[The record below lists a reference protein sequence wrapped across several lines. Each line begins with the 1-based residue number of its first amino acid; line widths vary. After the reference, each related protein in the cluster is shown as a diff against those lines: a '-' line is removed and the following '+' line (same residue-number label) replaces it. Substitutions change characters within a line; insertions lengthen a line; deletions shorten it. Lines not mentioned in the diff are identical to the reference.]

1 MANLDKATES
11 SFLGTMRKVYHPIGF
26 KKGYNFVLW
35 FIFAGA
41 LMGFTLARLQYL
53 DFYGIFCSIGDSG
66 GNHAAPG
73 ECMYY
78 LRGHEKVGIILH
90 LATILPASFLVV
102 FQFIPAIR
110 YKAMLFHRLNG
121 YLVIILSFIGI
132 AGVFMITR
140 HAFGGTLATQYATGF
155 LSIAFIGALM
165 MAYINIKKLQIE
177 QHRAWMLRAW
187 FYAGCIITI
196 RIVQIIAA
204 QIVSQIGGYYDA
216 RPCDQVENILGSQED
231 SIAAFPDCAPYF
243 NGSDFS
249 KQVAVEADFNGNPVQ
264 VAVALGS
271 NFGPAMWLAFAIHAI
286 GVEIYLKL
294 TPAESE
300 RLRNVSYQRQLEAG
314 MKNPGRAGLTVDR
327 FGDSEKWVPK
337 GYRSESDANVQAT
350 AQKLSDPNV
359 DA

>member
-1 MANLDKATES
+1 MANLKTDHEN
-11 SFLGTMRKVYHPIGF
+11 SFVGTMRKLYHPIGF
-26 KKGYNFVLW
+26 KKGYNFGLW

-53 DFYGIFCSIGDSG
+53 DFYGVFCSIGDSG

-73 ECMYY
+73 ECLYY

-90 LATILPASFLVV
+90 LATILPASFLVC

-121 YLVIILSFIGI
+121 YLVIVLSLLGI
-132 AGVFMITR
+132 AGVLMITR

-155 LSIAFIGALM
+155 LCIAFVGAM
-165 MAYINIKKLQIE
+165 VMAYINIKRLQIE

-196 RIVQIIAA
+196 RIIMIIAA

-216 RPCDQVENILGSQED
+216 RPCEQVENIFGSAEE
-231 SIAAFPDCAPYF
+231 SMAAYPDCAPFF
-243 NGSDFS
+243 NGSDPS
-249 KQVAVEADFNGNPVQ
+249 KQVAVEANFNGDPVQ
-264 VAVALGS
+264 LAVALGS

-300 RLRNVSYQRQLEAG
+300 RLRDVSYQRQLEAG
-314 MKNPGRAGLTVDR
+314 MKSPGRAGLTVDR
-327 FGDSEKWVPK
+327 FGDSEKWTPK
-337 GYRSESDANVQAT
+337 TYRSESDATVQAT
-350 AQKLSDPNV
+350 AQKVSDPSI
-359 DA
+359 DP

>member
-1 MANLDKATES
+1 MANLDKAKES
-11 SFLGTMRKVYHPIGF
+11 SFLGTIRKVYHPIGF

-35 FIFAGA
+35 FVFAGA

-121 YLVIILSFIGI
+121 YLVIILSLIGI

-155 LSIAFIGALM
+155 LSIAFIGALI
-165 MAYINIKKLQIE
+165 MAYINIKRLQIE

-187 FYAGCIITI
+187 FYVGNL
-196 RIVQIIAA
+196 QF
-204 QIVSQIGGYYDA
+204 
-216 RPCDQVENILGSQED
+216 
-231 SIAAFPDCAPYF
+231 SIPYHLL
-243 NGSDFS
+243 
-249 KQVAVEADFNGNPVQ
+249 QQ
-264 VAVALGS
+264 
-271 NFGPAMWLAFAIHAI
+271 
-286 GVEIYLKL
+286 
-294 TPAESE
+294 
-300 RLRNVSYQRQLEAG
+300 RLH
-314 MKNPGRAGLTVDR
+314 
-327 FGDSEKWVPK
+327 
-337 GYRSESDANVQAT
+337 
-350 AQKLSDPNV
+350 
-359 DA
+359 

>member
-1 MANLDKATES
+1 MADSNKAREN
-11 SFLGTMRKVYHPIGF
+11 SFVRTMRKAYHPIGF

-53 DFYGIFCSIGDSG
+53 DFHGVFFSAGDSG

-73 ECMYY
+73 ECLYY
-78 LRGHEKVGIILH
+78 LRGHEKIGIILH

-110 YKAMLFHRLNG
+110 YKAMLSHRLNG
-121 YLVIILSFIGI
+121 YLVIILSLLGTAGVLMI
-132 AGVFMITR
+132 AG

-155 LSIAFIGALM
+155 ISIAFVGALI
-165 MAYINIKKLQIE
+165 MAYINIKRLQIE

-187 FYAGCIITI
+187 FYAGCVITI
-196 RIVQIIAA
+196 RIIQISAA
-204 QIVSQIGGYYDA
+204 QIISQIGGYYDA
-216 RPCDQVENILGSQED
+216 RPCEQIEYILGSQEE
-231 SIAAFPDCAPYF
+231 SVNAYPDCTPYF
-243 NGSDFS
+243 NGSDPS
-249 KQVAVEADFNGNPVQ
+249 KQVAVEANFNGDPVQ
-264 VAVALGS
+264 LTVALGS
-271 NFGPAMWLAFAIHAI
+271 NFGSAMWLAFAIHAI

-314 MKNPGRAGLTVDR
+314 IKNPGRAGLTC
-327 FGDSEKWVPK
+327 
-337 GYRSESDANVQAT
+337 
-350 AQKLSDPNV
+350 
-359 DA
+359 

>member
-1 MANLDKATES
+1 MAASTKRSEG
-11 SFLGTMRKVYHPIGF
+11 SFIAAMRKVYHPIGF

-53 DFYGIFCSIGDSG
+53 DFYGVFCSAGDSG
-66 GNHAAPG
+66 GNGAAPG
-73 ECMYY
+73 ECLYY
-78 LRGHEKVGIILH
+78 LRGHEKVGIIPH

-102 FQFIPAIR
+102 FQFVPAIR
-110 YKAMLFHRLNG
+110 HKATLFHRLNG
-121 YLVIILSFIGI
+121 YLVIILSLLGTGGVLMI
-132 AGVFMITR
+132 AR

-155 LSIAFIGALM
+155 ISIAFVGALA
-165 MAYINIKKLQIE
+165 MAYINIKRLQIE

-196 RIVQIIAA
+196 RIIMIIAA

-216 RPCDQVENILGSQED
+216 RPCEQIQYIFGSQEQSLD
-231 SIAAFPDCAPYF
+231 FYPDCAPFF
-243 NGSDFS
+243 NGLDPS
-249 KQVAVEADFNGNPVQ
+249 KQVAVEANFDGDPVQ
-264 VAVALGS
+264 LTVALGS
-271 NFGPAMWLAFAIHAI
+271 NFGSAMWLAFAIHAT
-286 GVEIYLKL
+286 LKL

-327 FGDSEKWVPK
+327 FGDSDKWVP
-337 GYRSESDANVQAT
+337 RNQQSENVAKVQAT
-350 AQKLSDPNV
+350 AGKFSDPGT
-359 DA
+359 AA